1 MVVWRFFSKQTKI
14 FSKFFVTTFF
24 LSSSVFALH
33 TLTKPVY
40 PQVVSHA
47 SFVLFPNTTKMSVS
61 LWNFWSSFNIFSKA
75 LEFFGEISAGFV
87 DGNVRIFLGYFLTSF
102 FLVSSIVE
110 FFQLHSANNR
120 VVLALF
126 QDSRYIVTPPR
137 YLPTPTLDVFKNSG
151 PTFSIIPPIK
161 TKLQLN

>member
-1 MVVWRFFSKQTKI
+1 MIVCRFFSKQIKI

-24 LSSSVFALH
+24 LASSVFALH
-33 TLTKPVY
+33 TFTKPVY
-40 PQVVSHA
+40 PQVVSHT
-47 SFVLFPNTTKMSVS
+47 SFVLFSNTTKMLTGIWS
-61 LWNFWSSFNIFSKA
+61 WWSSFNIFSKA
-75 LEFFGEISAGFV
+75 LGLFGTISAGFADRSV
-87 DGNVRIFLGYFLTSF
+87 KTFTGYFLTTF

-110 FFQLHSANNR
+110 LFQLRSANNK

-126 QDSRYIVTPPR
+126 QDSRYIVTPHR
-137 YLPTPTLDVFKNSG
+137 YLPTPTLDVFKSSG